1 MFSARNIRYDLAER
15 TRGLACGGH
24 HQVRF
29 SQRFDKR
36 WTLWRVKAGFV
47 LKFTG
52 KIEKG
57 CCIGGQVSVRAEGQ
71 AEVSAP
77 QNHAAV
83 VERAGGFGSR
93 RAFSGLIGCAGVRRG
108 GIACARLGRGVR

>member
-1 MFSARNIRYDLAER
+1 MDDPFDQLHGPGGIEDEIVAVELVDGDRVGGDNRGGVTSPR
-15 TRGLACGGH
+15 T
-24 HQVRF
+24 
-29 SQRFDKR
+29 
-36 WTLWRVKAGFV
+36 
-47 LKFTG
+47 
-52 KIEKG
+52 
-57 CCIGGQVSVRAEGQ
+57 
-71 AEVSAP
+71 VSAP